1 MKLVRLYPSITD
13 DQMTMI
19 RNADYGGLLDIKCSK
34 LQPDLCKFL
43 MESFDSTSCS
53 LVFPGR
59 GSIPITE
66 DSVQKVIGVPR
77 GKLQVSYDLNSDAI
91 KFMREEIGVVGKQ
104 QPTIKALEK
113 KLLTMKKA
121 DSRYLRLFII
131 YGMCSVLA
139 PTTGVR
145 ISPRIYSSFIH
156 IKQAKNL
163 NVCKFVITMIQ
174 KATQSSSEKAILKS
188 CMLYIMVT
196 SFCSYSFISID
207 DIIFHAWKQCRLFLI
222 DFPFTSVTGQIPR
235 FIATK

>member
-1 MKLVRLYPSITD
+1 VKRKKLLQRASPMKLVRLYPSITD

-43 MESFDSTSCS
+43 MESFDSASCS

-66 DSVQKVIGVPR
+66 ESVQKVIGVPR

-91 KFMREEIGVVGKQ
+91 KFMREEIGVVGKH

-113 KLLTMKKA
+113 KLLTMKKS

-139 PTTGVR
+139 PTTCVR
-145 ISPRIYSSFIH
+145 ISPRTYSSFIH

-196 SFCSYSFISID
+196 F
-207 DIIFHAWKQCRLFLI
+207 FLLLI
-222 DFPFTSVTGQIPR
+222 
-235 FIATK
+235 